1 MKVQAVNF
9 YGNISKGREEF
20 EKLPL
25 SEQFAQKTMKKCR
38 QKFNN
43 KTLFP
48 ISAKDTKLT
57 EYVRHVVFVEEF
69 VKKKMKDIF
78 ANLKYVGRLELI
90 PFLVLFQKDLWS
102 FKK

>member
-25 SEQFAQKTMKKCR
+25 SEQFAQKTMEKCR

-48 ISAKDTKLT
+48 ISARDTKLT

-69 VKKKMKDIF
+69 VKKKMKNIF
-78 ANLKYVGRLELI
+78 ANLKNMG
-90 PFLVLFQKDLWS
+90 K
-102 FKK
+102 

>member
-9 YGNISKGREEF
+9 CGDISKGKKEF

-25 SEQFAQKTMKKCR
+25 SEQFAQKTMEKCR

-48 ISAKDTKLT
+48 ISARDTKLA

-78 ANLKYVGRLELI
+78 ANLKNMG
-90 PFLVLFQKDLWS
+90 K
-102 FKK
+102 